1 MHAYPHPQRAP
12 HPGMRVGCVGR
23 GIGSGTNIGIGIGIR
38 VLFYEGLDFWI
49 HVGSFFYSSFVSF
62 VFAYLCSNRMMMMG
76 YFFDTS
82 PTDPSPFSSTFLDS
96 D

>member
-1 MHAYPHPQRAP
+1 MHDYPHPQRAP
-12 HPGMRVGCVGR
+12 YLGVRVGYVGR
-23 GIGSGTNIGIGIGIR
+23 GIGSGTNNGIGIPMF
-38 VLFYEGLDFWI
+38 FYEGLNFWFHI
-49 HVGSFFYSSFVSF
+49 GSLFFSSFVSF
-62 VFAYLCSNRMMMMG
+62 ALAYLCSSNRMMMMG